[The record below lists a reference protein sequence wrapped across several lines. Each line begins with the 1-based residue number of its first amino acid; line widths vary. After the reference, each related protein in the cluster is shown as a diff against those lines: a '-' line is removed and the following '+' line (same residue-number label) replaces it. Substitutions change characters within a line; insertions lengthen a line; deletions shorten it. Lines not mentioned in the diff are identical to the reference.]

1 MNGARAV
8 ALLLLLAPHSGAAQA
23 ALTPADS
30 AILNSQPLRRLVLA
44 PSVMRRV
51 SLLAAGLDR
60 EVVLCLRGA
69 IRGDTAVVDDFV
81 MPDIVASA
89 ADAVQPL
96 PCAPATTLAV
106 WHNHPWTG
114 PDSSFGVRTPEDL
127 CSLSQPDIR
136 SVIADSI
143 PFAVV
148 SVGRTPRPIVCW
160 SRRVQA
166 LINRPVKFLPRVP
179 RPYLQAPRP
188 LDLASAAAI
197 PEAYLTAFVN
207 LALEAGLRRDET
219 VLVHAGA
226 SGVGLAAI
234 QVAKDY
240 GSRVAATTRT
250 AEKLPALTAAG
261 ADLAVDAGRED
272 AAATIERRWGPDAVD
287 IVLDPVGAATLPG
300 DLRVLRPGG
309 RVILL
314 ATLSGSSAELD
325 IALLMNKRGRL
336 IGSMLRGRSRDEK
349 AQIVARFG
357 NEILPAFETGRLR
370 VTIDSVFPP
379 ERAAAAFQRMRENR
393 NTGKILIDWSGVAA
407 PDHLR
412 RR

>member
-1 MNGARAV
+1 MRVLQVSEEHGRYV
-8 ALLLLLAPHSGAAQA
+8 ATMAE
-23 ALTPADS
+23 T
-30 AILNSQPLRRLVLA
+30 
-44 PSVMRRV
+44 
-51 SLLAAGLDR
+51 
-60 EVVLCLRGA
+60 E
-69 IRGDTAVVDDFV
+69 
-81 MPDIVASA
+81 
-89 ADAVQPL
+89 L
-96 PCAPATTLAV
+96 P
-106 WHNHPWTG
+106 
-114 PDSSFGVRTPEDL
+114 
-127 CSLSQPDIR
+127 
-136 SVIADSI
+136 
-143 PFAVV
+143 
-148 SVGRTPRPIVCW
+148 
-160 SRRVQA
+160 
-166 LINRPVKFLPRVP
+166 VP
-179 RPYLQAPRP
+179 RPGEALVRVAASGVNRADLSQIAGRYPPPPGESEILGLEVSGTIADTGQPVCALLAGGGHAEYAAVPVGQLLPAPRA
-188 LDLASAAAI
+188 LDLVSAAAI
-197 PEAYLTAFVN
+197 PEAYITAFVN
-207 LALEAGLRRDET
+207 LALEVGLRRDET

-226 SGVGLAAI
+226 SGMGLAAI
-234 QVAKDY
+234 QLAKSY
-240 GSRVAATTRT
+240 GARVAATTRT

-261 ADLAVDAGRED
+261 ADLAIDAGRED

-287 IVLDPVGAATLPG
+287 VVLDPVGAATLPG

-325 IALLMNKRGRL
+325 IALLMKKRGRL